1 MKTYYATPNDKRR
14 LPWKRFSMHYGIY
27 TPNYGA
33 EMSARALAE
42 LAREAEEAGWEGFFI
57 WDHIQVS
64 KSLRAPVL
72 DPWVTLAAIA
82 VNTKRIRLGAAVTPV
97 ARRRPW
103 KLARETVTLDHL
115 SQGRLIL
122 AVGLGFPPDAE
133 FAHFGEDPDAKV
145 RAAKLDEGL
154 DILAGLWRGKPFTY
168 HGQYYSIAKT
178 VFLPRT
184 FQSPRIPIWVGGFW
198 PHKAPF
204 RRAARWDGA
213 FPLKTGGAM
222 KKKDLEDIRA
232 YIQQHRTA
240 TTPFDL
246 VMMGYTPGN
255 DADKARKIIAPYR
268 AGGLTWWL
276 ESLFQVHDS
285 IAAMRRRIRQGP
297 PQVE

>member
-1 MKTYYATPNDKRR
+1 MY
-14 LPWKRFSMHYGIY
+14 YGIY

-33 EMSARALAE
+33 EMSAQAIAE
-42 LAREAEEAGWEGFFI
+42 LANDAEEAGWDGFFI

-64 KSLRAPVL
+64 KSLRVPVL
-72 DPWVTLAAIA
+72 DPWVTLTAMA
-82 VNTKRIRLGAAVTPV
+82 VNTKRIRLGTTVTPL

-122 AVGLGFPPDAE
+122 TVGLGHPPEAE

-154 DILAGLWRGKPFTY
+154 DILVGLWRGKPFSY
-168 HGQYYSIAKT
+168 HGQYYQIEKS
-178 VFLPRT
+178 VFLPPT
-184 FQSPRIPIWVGGFW
+184 FQAPRIPIWVGGYW
-198 PHKAPF
+198 PSNAPF

-213 FPLKTGGAM
+213 FPLKSGGTM
-222 KKKDLEDIRA
+222 KKKDLEDIRL
-232 YIQQHRTA
+232 YIQQHRTSTA
-240 TTPFDL
+240 PFDL

-255 DADKARKIIAPYR
+255 DRAKAHKLIAPYW

-276 ESLFQVHDS
+276 ESLFRVHDS
-285 IAAMRRRIRQGP
+285 IAAMRQRIRQGP
-297 PQVE
+297 PKME